1 MSLISMCKDKVTL
14 IKQDGSVYENIKANV
29 QPNIIFI
36 FDDKLPLEEKD
47 KIFRI
52 LPNGLV
58 EKYEVIDRGYYSAFQ
73 GIKAHYQVKVRKD
86 GSIKEEQ
93 YKSITNIYN
102 VTGDQSKININ
113 SIDNSVNKI
122 STNKE
127 LFEKLITSLDGIKDE
142 NTKIKAINLA
152 KEMEKSIDTPSFKV
166 KFQSF
171 ISIVANYMTIVS
183 PFIPALCEFL

>member
-1 MSLISMCKDKVTL
+1 MNLISICKDKVTL

-29 QPNIIFI
+29 QPDIIFI
-36 FDDKLPLEEKD
+36 VNYKLPIEEKD
-47 KIFRI
+47 KLYRI

-58 EKYEVIDRGYYSAFQ
+58 EKYDVIDRGYYSDFQ
-73 GIKAHYQVKVRKD
+73 SIKAHYQVKVRKE
-86 GSIKEEQ
+86 GSIKEEE

-122 STNKE
+122 TTNKE
-127 LFEKLITSLDGIKDE
+127 LFEKLITTLDEIKDE

-152 KEMEKSIDTPSFKV
+152 KEMENSINIPGYKV

-171 ISIVANYMTIVS
+171 ISVVANYMTIVG
-183 PFIPALCEFL
+183 PFIPSLCAFL